1 MIRVFARRIALGKG
15 HGAGEAPR
23 GKSRRWQQPLRI
35 AIAVLVATSAVYG
48 VTRAAET
55 TEVPAIDRLLV
66 TELKDL
72 KLTAVR
78 KEVNIEELRRI
89 DPDYANAYRV
99 GRSTIMLKEPDKF
112 RMDARAG
119 FIKFEYVISG
129 PRRVM
134 RAPLIRQIDEIGV
147 DPGKRQGPLEVGLVT
162 PGCLRGYEVA
172 QVARTQVGDR
182 PAYQYRLTYAHDHER
197 YELVWIDAERK
208 HILKRKLW
216 TKFQGEYKL
225 ELTFLKPKQFGDIW
239 IPTRV
244 EVRNARGA
252 LAGVTEQSDITV
264 NGGLDDKLFEL

>member
-78 KEVNIEELRRI
+78 KEVNLEELRRI

-112 RMDARAG
+112 RMDARVG
-119 FIKFEYVISG
+119 FVKFEYVMNG
-129 PRRVM
+129 PRKVI
-134 RAPLIRQIDEIGV
+134 RAPLTKQYDDIGT
-147 DPGKRQGPLEVGLVT
+147 DPGKRLGPLEVGLVT
-162 PGCLRGYEVA
+162 PGTLIGYDVEH
-172 QVARTQVGDR
+172 VGCTTEEGR
-182 PAYQYRLTYAHDHER
+182 RVCQYKLYYAHNHER
-197 YELVWIDAERK
+197 YEYVWIDAERK
-208 HILKRKLW
+208 CVKKRRLYTLMHGK
-216 TKFQGEYKL
+216 YKM
-225 ELTFLKPKQFGDIW
+225 ELIYSAPKQVGNLW
-239 IPTRV
+239 IPTV
-244 EVRNARGA
+244 IEVRNADGK
-252 LAGVTEQSDITV
+252 LAGITQQQEIKL
-264 NGGLDDKLFEL
+264 NPGLDDSLFKL